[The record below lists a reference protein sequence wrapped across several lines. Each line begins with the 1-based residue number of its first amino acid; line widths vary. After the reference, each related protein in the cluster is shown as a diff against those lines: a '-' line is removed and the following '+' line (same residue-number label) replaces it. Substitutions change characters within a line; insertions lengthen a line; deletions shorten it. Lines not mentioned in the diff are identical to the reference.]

1 MKIIEHQW
9 KSMKTSG
16 GSRRHG
22 RSLKTNIY
30 IYIYIYLFGQLGI
43 TLQCAGPRGN
53 APRGDGHNRR
63 SSSPPSPPA
72 RGVALVAFVG
82 LTQLDSSLSRETV
95 AERPPMW
102 TRLLASPLHQDS
114 AATTGRSLEEC
125 ATTSGRPPE
134 RAALAATWQGS
145 PQAGNPRLSAP
156 LHYPGRPHPLWMNK
170 ASNVSVGGWSTAAA
184 NPRWVSSMGPSP
196 YMHIYIYILTQFN
209 NTFQLSTF
217 KVEFTLNL

>member
-1 MKIIEHQW
+1 M
-9 KSMKTSG
+9 
-16 GSRRHG
+16 
-22 RSLKTNIY
+22 
-30 IYIYIYLFGQLGI
+30 FGQLGI

-53 APRGDGHNRR
+53 APRGDGHNRK

-102 TRLLASPLHQDS
+102 TRLLASPLPQDS

-134 RAALAATWQGS
+134 KGRPSRNLAGEPAS
-145 PQAGNPRLSAP
+145 NPRLSAP
-156 LHYPGRPHPLWMNK
+156 LHYPGRPRPLWMNK
-170 ASNVSVGGWSTAAA
+170 ASNVSVGWSTAAA

-196 YMHIYIYILTQFN
+196 FSFRGEIIR
-209 NTFQLSTF
+209 
-217 KVEFTLNL
+217 